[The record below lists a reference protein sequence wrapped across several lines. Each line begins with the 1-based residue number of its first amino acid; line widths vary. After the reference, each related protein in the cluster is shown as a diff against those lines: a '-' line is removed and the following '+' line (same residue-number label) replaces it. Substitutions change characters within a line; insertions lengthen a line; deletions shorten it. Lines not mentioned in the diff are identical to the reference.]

1 MSVWLSI
8 IGVGEDG
15 WEGLGGAA
23 RGLIASA
30 ELIVGSARHL
40 ALLSDLDA
48 ERLAWKS
55 PLTDTLPE
63 VARWRGRRVAVLA
76 SGDPFC
82 YGVGALLAR
91 HFDPGEMIVL
101 PAPSSFSLAA
111 ARLLW
116 PLEDVVCLSFHAR
129 PLERLRL
136 HLAPGAR
143 VIGLSTDGTTPAKLA
158 TLLAEEG
165 WGPSALSI
173 FEHLGGAREQRHDAL
188 AQEWGERRVADL
200 NTIAIECSAGP
211 DARPY
216 ARRASLPDDA
226 FRHDGQLTKRIV
238 RAATLAALAPLPGEL
253 LWDVGAGCGSIA
265 IEWLRSESRLKAFAI
280 ERDAARA
287 ALIAENAAVLGVP
300 ELEIFRAPAPAA
312 LANLPAPDAI
322 FIGGGT
328 SDASLW
334 DAAWQG
340 LKPGGRLVAN
350 AVTVAGEAELFHRH
364 AALGG
369 TLSRIAVAEAEGGRF
384 WRPAMPV
391 TQLAVVKPR

>member
-1 MSVWLSI
+1 MSAWLSI
-8 IGVGEDG
+8 IGLGEDG
-15 WEGLGGAA
+15 WNGLGGAA
-23 RGLIASA
+23 RALVANA
-30 ELIVGSARHL
+30 ELIVGGARHL
-40 ALLSDLDA
+40 ALLPALDA
-48 ERLAWKS
+48 ERLPWKS

-63 VARWRGRRVAVLA
+63 IERWRGRRVAVLA
-76 SGDPFC
+76 SGDPLCF
-82 YGVGALLAR
+82 GVGALLAR
-91 HFDPGEMIVL
+91 HFDPTEMIVL
-101 PAPSSFSLAA
+101 PGHGAFSLAA

-116 PLEDVVCLSFHAR
+116 PLEEIICLSFHAR

-136 HLAPGAR
+136 HLASGAR

-158 TLLAEEG
+158 NLLAESG
-165 WGPSALSI
+165 WGPSALTV
-173 FEHLGGAREQRHDAL
+173 FEYLGGAREQRHDAL

-200 NTIAIECSAGP
+200 NTVAIECRAGP
-211 DARPY
+211 YARPY

-226 FRHDGQLTKRIV
+226 FRHDGQLTKRVV

-253 LWDVGAGCGSIA
+253 LWDIGAGCGSIA
-265 IEWLRSESRLKAFAI
+265 IEWLRSERRMKAFAV
-280 ERDAARA
+280 ERDPARA
-287 ALIAENAAVLGVP
+287 ALIAQNAATLGVP
-300 ELEIFRAPAPAA
+300 ELEIIRAAAPAA
-312 LANLPAPDAI
+312 LMGLPSPDAI

-328 SDASLW
+328 SDISLW

-350 AVTVAGEAELFHRH
+350 AVTVAGEAELFRRH

-369 TLSRIAVAEAEGGRF
+369 ALSRIAVAQAEAGRF